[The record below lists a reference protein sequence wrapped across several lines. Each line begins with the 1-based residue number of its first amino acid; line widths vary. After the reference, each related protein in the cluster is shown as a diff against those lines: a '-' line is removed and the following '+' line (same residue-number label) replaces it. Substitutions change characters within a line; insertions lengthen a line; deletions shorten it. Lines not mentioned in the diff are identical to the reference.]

1 MQRTHEARERPAGK
15 TQVLHNAPLTRQNAL
30 PKPVVLKNAAGL
42 NSSEGQLAAAEW
54 RWLPLFRQAT
64 GMSGAVC

>member
-1 MQRTHEARERPAGK
+1 MQLTHEALEQPTGK
-15 TQVLHNAPLTRQNAL
+15 RQVLHNAPLPRQNAL
-30 PKPVVLKNAAGL
+30 PKLVVLKNAAGL

-54 RWLPLFRQAT
+54 RWLPLFRQST